1 MIRRCFL
8 AFSFCALALVAQP
21 SPNLDARLTGAIQA
35 AVNQSGVPSASVAVV
50 LDGKLAYAR
59 AVGYAGLS
67 PRRAADAGTRY
78 AIGSISKQFTAAA
91 LLLLQEEGRLSLDD
105 KVAKYFPELTRA
117 GDISLRQLLSHTSG
131 YEDYAPQDYI
141 IPEWLKPVTP
151 RQILDGWARKPL
163 NFEPGERWQYSNTN
177 YVIAA
182 SIFEKVSGRPLMAF
196 LKERIFAPLDMQSAG
211 SLTSAG
217 PDDALAYTRYA
228 LGPPRPAKR
237 EAQGWYFGAGE
248 LSMTPSDLARWDIAF
263 LQKKILSEKS
273 YQEFTREV
281 RLSGGGATRYA
292 LGLMLRDAAGAPA
305 ITHGGE
311 VSGFLASNTV
321 IPSRNGAVIVV
332 SNQDCVSVVG
342 PLSQQ
347 IIDLVFGPA
356 PAAASQTTAELRTI
370 LEGLRQGRI
379 DRSLFTDNANSY
391 FSKLAL
397 RDAKASLGRLGSL
410 VSVTVGNETLRGGMT
425 HRSYRAQFEKK
436 TLNVSVY
443 VTSAGKYEQ
452 LLLTE

>member
-1 MIRRCFL
+1 MIRRCL
-8 AFSFCALALVAQP
+8 LIFSFFARALVAQP
-21 SPNLDARLTGAIQA
+21 SPGLDARLTGAIQA
-35 AVNQSGVPSASVAVV
+35 AVKQSGVPSVSVAVV
-50 LDGKLAYAR
+50 LDGKLAYSQAI
-59 AVGYAGLS
+59 GYAGLS
-67 PRRAADAGTRY
+67 PRRAADVNTRY

-91 LLLLQEEGRLSLDD
+91 LLLLQEEGKLSLDD

-163 NFEPGERWQYSNTN
+163 DFEPGAQWQYSNTN
-177 YVIAA
+177 YVLAA
-182 SIFEKVSGRPLMAF
+182 SIFEKVSGRPLMEF
-196 LKERIFAPLDMQSAG
+196 LKEKIFGPLEMLSAG
-211 SLTSAG
+211 PMGSAG

-263 LQKKILSEKS
+263 LEKKILSAKS
-273 YQEFTREV
+273 YEEFTREV

-292 LGLMLRDAAGAPA
+292 LGLMLREAAGAA
-305 ITHGGE
+305 AMTHSGE

-332 SNQDCVSVVG
+332 SNQDCVSVVS
-342 PLSQQ
+342 PLSQR
-347 IIDLVFGPA
+347 IIDLVFGPPA
-356 PAAASQTTAELRTI
+356 PAISKTTAEVQAI

-379 DRSLFTDNANSY
+379 DRSLFTANANSY

-397 RDAKASLGRLGSL
+397 RDSKASLGRLGAL
-410 VSVTVGNETLRGGMT
+410 VSVTAGGENLRGGMT
-425 HRSYRAQFEKK
+425 YRSYRAQFEKK

>member
-1 MIRRCFL
+1 MIRRGLLVLSC
-8 AFSFCALALVAQP
+8 CALALPAQP
-21 SPNLDARLTGAIQA
+21 SPNLDARLTGAIEA
-35 AVNQSGVPSASVAVV
+35 AVRKSGAPSVSVAVA

-59 AVGYAGLS
+59 AVGNAGLS
-67 PRRAADAGTRY
+67 PRRAADVNTRY
-78 AIGSISKQFTAAA
+78 AVGSISKQFTAAA

-105 KVAKYFPELTRA
+105 KVAKYFPELTQA
-117 GDISLRQLLSHTSG
+117 GDVSLRQLLSHTSG

-177 YVIAA
+177 YVLAA
-182 SIFEKVSGRPLMAF
+182 AIFEKVSGRPLLAF
-196 LKERIFAPLDMQSAG
+196 LKEKIFAPLDMASAG
-211 SLTSAG
+211 PLTRAG
-217 PDDALAYTRYA
+217 PDDARAYTRYA

-263 LQKKILSEKS
+263 LQKKILSAKS
-273 YQEFTREV
+273 YEEFTREV

-321 IPSRNGAVIVV
+321 IPSRNGAVIVF
-332 SNQDCVSVVG
+332 SNQDCVNVVS

-347 IIDLVFGPA
+347 LIDLAFGTAPA
-356 PAAASQTTAELRTI
+356 PPSQATAEVRSI

-397 RDAKASLGRLGSL
+397 RDSKASLGRLGAL
-410 VSVTVGNETLRGGMT
+410 VSVTAGSESLRGGMT
-425 HRSYRAQFEKK
+425 HRGYRAEFEKK